1 MENQSQRAVMLE
13 TEEKEKDEL
22 VEKAVSL
29 EACQYERNFGLTQ
42 CGCAT

>member
-1 MENQSQRAVMLE
+1 MEQQSQEAVMPE
-13 TEEKEKDEL
+13 TEEIEKDEM